1 MNKKNNQIT
10 GGELIVSSLKNLGVK
25 NCFGVPGES
34 YLAVLD
40 ALFDNNVEFTICRQE
55 GAASFASSAWGKLT
69 GKPGICFVT
78 RGPGATNASI
88 GIHTAMQDSSPMIL
102 FVGQINNNHRGREAF
117 QEVDY
122 KSFFSSIAKW
132 SVEIDNVDRI
142 PEIILRAWKTAIV
155 GRPGPVVIGIPEN
168 ILTDL
173 TSEKPC
179 KNINFYEASPHIS
192 SIEKIKEILLN
203 SKNPIVLAGGGGW
216 NEKGRKYLKKF
227 VERENLPFIALFRYQ
242 DIFDNYSPCYIGD
255 AGVGMAGYIEDTI
268 KNADVILSIN
278 GRFGEMT
285 TKGWSLLDVPYS
297 KQKIIHS
304 HSSDLELGK
313 IIAPEIAVH
322 AGPNEM
328 AKFLF
333 YKIKL
338 KNKSKNSLKK
348 LKVLRE
354 KFIKFSLPPKQNS
367 PVDMSYVMKWLQNNL
382 DEDVVITNGAGNFS
396 LWPNKCF
403 KFGKNQT
410 LLAPQSGAM
419 GYGLPAAIAAGL
431 SDKKRQIVC
440 FAGDGDIQMG
450 LAELGTAV
458 QNGLKIIIIIL
469 NNESYGTIRMHQEK
483 FYPGRISGTN
493 LVNPDFSKI
502 AQSWGMFG
510 KRILNTKDFAEAFK
524 EAAMSE
530 KGGILDLKI
539 NVEAISPYKTLSSL

>member
-1 MNKKNNQIT
+1 M
-10 GGELIVSSLKNLGVK
+10 
-25 NCFGVPGES
+25 
-34 YLAVLD
+34 
-40 ALFDNNVEFTICRQE
+40 
-55 GAASFASSAWGKLT
+55 
-69 GKPGICFVT
+69 
-78 RGPGATNASI
+78 
-88 GIHTAMQDSSPMIL
+88 
-102 FVGQINNNHRGREAF
+102 
-117 QEVDY
+117 
-122 KSFFSSIAKW
+122 
-132 SVEIDNVDRI
+132 
-142 PEIILRAWKTAIV
+142 
-155 GRPGPVVIGIPEN
+155 
-168 ILTDL
+168 
-173 TSEKPC
+173 
-179 KNINFYEASPHIS
+179 
-192 SIEKIKEILLN
+192 LN

-382 DEDVVITNGAGNFS
+382 DE
-396 LWPNKCF
+396 
-403 KFGKNQT
+403 
-410 LLAPQSGAM
+410 
-419 GYGLPAAIAAGL
+419 
-431 SDKKRQIVC
+431 
-440 FAGDGDIQMG
+440 
-450 LAELGTAV
+450 
-458 QNGLKIIIIIL
+458 
-469 NNESYGTIRMHQEK
+469 
-483 FYPGRISGTN
+483 
-493 LVNPDFSKI
+493 
-502 AQSWGMFG
+502 
-510 KRILNTKDFAEAFK
+510 
-524 EAAMSE
+524 
-530 KGGILDLKI
+530 
-539 NVEAISPYKTLSSL
+539 